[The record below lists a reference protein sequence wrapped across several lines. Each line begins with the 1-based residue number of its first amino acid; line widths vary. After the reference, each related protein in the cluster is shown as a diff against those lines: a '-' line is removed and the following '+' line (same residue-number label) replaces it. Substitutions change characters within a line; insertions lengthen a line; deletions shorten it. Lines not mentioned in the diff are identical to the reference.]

1 MESQPQ
7 SENNSG
13 LKKVAI
19 FGEMGVGKSSFCRSL
34 TNTTIFKVSAD
45 RKPCT
50 TKTQY
55 FKV

>member
-13 LKKVAI
+13 LRKVVI
-19 FGEMGVGKSSFCRSL
+19 VGEMGMGKSSFCRSL
-34 TNTTIFKVSAD
+34 TNMTIFRVSAD
-45 RKPCT
+45 SKPCT